1 MLFRVSYFYYRGK
14 DEAMIKR
21 SIGVV
26 ISLLLMWIMGC
37 GGEKTEDLAFAKQE
51 YEVGLYMKA
60 QMRLEQLVGEQSENV
75 EAQCLL
81 AIVYSRLDKTQKL
94 ETTAGKLRELG
105 KPAMDELVSMIK
117 YELNMAE
124 DVAKVLSIVGEP
136 AVDILIPVLGDATE
150 RVREIAISVLTTIGA
165 PAAVSLTKALESP
178 DIITR
183 AGAARALGDIGD
195 TTAIE
200 PLTKV
205 LKDGNP
211 HVRIAIAAALYKLG
225 DKSHADVIIDGLDA
239 DLLSARR
246 AAAAAMKNVVEEPPV
261 EPLIKAAGDSDTQVH
276 ASATRA
282 LGKTK
287 DARAVPVLIAALVA
301 KDDAIRNI
309 AADALTELNELAVMP
324 LVKLL
329 SSEQDEGTLYKVVQ
343 ILGNIGDSRAVE
355 ALEKVYEED
364 TRPLVLNEAAKALN
378 KIE

>member
-1 MLFRVSYFYYRGK
+1 MMKRFMRV
-14 DEAMIKR
+14 
-21 SIGVV
+21 VV
-26 ISLLLMWIMGC
+26 SLLLVWVMGC
-37 GGEKTEDLAFAKQE
+37 GGEKIDELALAKQE
-51 YEVGLYMKA
+51 FEVGAYSKA
-60 QMRLEQLVGEQSENV
+60 EIRLEQFVAGQPQNV

-81 AIVYSRLDKTQKL
+81 AVVYSRQDKTQKL
-94 ETTAGKLRELG
+94 ESVAGKLRDLG
-105 KPAMDELVSMIK
+105 KPSVNKLVSMMK
-117 YELNMAE
+117 YELNMTE
-124 DVAKVLSIVGEP
+124 DVAKVLPIVGEP

-178 DIITR
+178 DVLTR
-183 AGAARALGDIGD
+183 AGAARVLGDIGD

-200 PLTKV
+200 PLTKG
-205 LKDGNP
+205 LEDGNL

-246 AAAAAMKNVVEEPPV
+246 AAAAAMQNVVEKPPV
-261 EPLIKAAGDSDTQVH
+261 EPLIKAAEDSDAQVQL
-276 ASATRA
+276 SATRA

-287 DARAVPVLIAALVA
+287 DARAVPVLIAALKA

-309 AADALTELNELAVMP
+309 AADALAELGELAVMP

-329 SSEQDEGTLYKVVQ
+329 SSEQNEGTLYKAVQ

-355 ALEKVYEED
+355 ALEKIYEED
-364 TRPLVLNEAAKALN
+364 TRPLVRGEAAKALN